1 MSELEVRDD
10 GLRVGCLVGHAVR
23 TMGQRGRRSG
33 VMKLQHYIGG
43 LEGLPEP
50 LTLDRRVFAEEWQ
63 R

>member
-1 MSELEVRDD
+1 
-10 GLRVGCLVGHAVR
+10 
-23 TMGQRGRRSG
+23 
-33 VMKLQHYIGG
+33 MKLQHYIGG